1 MKIYVRNAGASF
13 TVSGTVTRQSFVAWI
28 LEALRSSARAITR
41 SGNFREDD
49 EIIVSVTCWI
59 NPHEQTHNVPE
70 VQNCELSEILD
81 GPIYL
86 TTKNPLDPGVEAEK
100 T

>member
-1 MKIYVRNAGASF
+1 MKINVRNAGASF
-13 TVSGTVTRQSFVAWI
+13 TVSGIVSRKNFVAWI

-49 EIIVSVTCWI
+49 EVVVSVTFWL
-59 NPHEQTHNVPE
+59 NPHENTHEVPE
-70 VQNCELSEILD
+70 VDCCEISEILD

-86 TTKNPLDPGVEAEK
+86 TTVPPGRGPHSEN
-100 T
+100 